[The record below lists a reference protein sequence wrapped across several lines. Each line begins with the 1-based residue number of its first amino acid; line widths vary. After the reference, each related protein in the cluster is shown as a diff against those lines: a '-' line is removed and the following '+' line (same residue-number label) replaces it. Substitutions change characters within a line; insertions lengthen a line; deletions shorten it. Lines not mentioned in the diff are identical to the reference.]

1 MPVDFLGKLA
11 RRALH
16 VLRGAVGCRRPPLED
31 VVDWPDHVDG
41 RVALFLA
48 IAPHAI
54 VLFVDLLLHRLDR
67 LVQLAK
73 AVHRLRLVLHETLL
87 EEVIR
92 VLMQTQLVGDAL
104 KVKGFMA
111 SLVSVGE
118 HLPDLV
124 NLLPSEV
131 NVVAQADLV
140 ELLNGHLALLAAV
153 GLLGAGRLHKSPED
167 TAPLI
172 SQLGNE
178 SPLSGTQLK
187 CL

>member
-16 VLRGAVGCRRPPLED
+16 VLGGTVGRRCPSLED
-31 VVDWPDHVDG
+31 VVDRPDHVDG
-41 RVALFLA
+41 RVALFFA

-67 LVQLAK
+67 LVQLAQ
-73 AVHRLRLVLHETLL
+73 AVHRLRLVLNETLL

-92 VLMQTQLVGDAL
+92 VFMQAQLVGDAL
-104 KVKGFMA
+104 EVKSLMA
-111 SLVSVGE
+111 SLVSIGE

-124 NLLPSEV
+124 DLLPSEV

-140 ELLNGHLALLAAV
+140 ELLNGHLALLAAF

-172 SQLGNE
+172 SQLGHE
-178 SPLSGTQLK
+178 GPLSSTQLK